1 MVSYNAIKNNKTLG
15 AFFGEVQIIR
25 GEALEQTDV

>member
-15 AFFGEVQIIR
+15 AFFLEAEIPR
-25 GEALEQTDV
+25 GDSLEQTDV